1 MKSIIP
7 EQSQS
12 TTFDTLIQAAMED
25 FIAEGEVSD
34 PHVITRQ
41 FLLFFC
47 NSSSCSNI

>member
-34 PHVITRQ
+34 PRVITRQ
-41 FLLFFC
+41 
-47 NSSSCSNI
+47 CSNM